1 MEVFNILGLLIITF
15 GLILVQLKVLAYKAV
30 LLVLIITG
38 AHELSA
44 EKLKDE
50 IGRVGILI
58 VFFTIQSFL
67 Y

>member
-1 MEVFNILGLLIITF
+1 M
-15 GLILVQLKVLAYKAV
+15 
-30 LLVLIITG
+30 LIITG

-58 VFFTIQSFL
+58 VFFTLSIHPYAILIFNHILDYQ
-67 Y
+67 